1 MIEQPDVMKPTQPDT
16 PASATSGSGAYGGLD
31 TVNQGA
37 SQIGKSLG
45 EVGQNMAQSSMALQQ
60 GQQALG
66 GGNSAG
72 VGLGGGTGGGFQ
84 PMSAMSPKESP
95 YKKGGSVGYA
105 GKSGSLNLGSGRVST
120 ASKNKSNSSW

>member
-1 MIEQPDVMKPTQPDT
+1 LETI
-16 PASATSGSGAYGGLD
+16 
-31 TVNQGA
+31 NQGA
-37 SQIGKSLG
+37 GQIGKSLG

-66 GGNSAG
+66 GGTSAG

-84 PMSAMSPKESP
+84 PMSAMSPKESI
-95 YKKGGSVGYA
+95 YKKGGAVSYA

-120 ASKNKSNSSW
+120 AMKNKSNCNW